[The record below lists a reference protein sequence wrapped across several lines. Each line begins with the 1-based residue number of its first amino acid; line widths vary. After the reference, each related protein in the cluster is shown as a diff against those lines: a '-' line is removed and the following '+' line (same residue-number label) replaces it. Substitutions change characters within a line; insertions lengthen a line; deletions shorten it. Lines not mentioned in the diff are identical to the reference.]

1 MNPAFL
7 WAIAG
12 LALLTVE
19 MFVPGIYMLWIG
31 IAALLTAGV
40 ALLLP
45 SLGAGLFVVFA
56 LSAIATA
63 IIGARAYAVLGR
75 DRSTV
80 NELQQQLIGQ
90 RGVCIAA
97 GANNAVRIRVNGVE
111 WAARADGTINV
122 GDDVVVIQFQA
133 AEPVVRGA

>member
-40 ALLLP
+40 ALLFP
-45 SLGAGLFVVFA
+45 SLGAGMFVVFA
-56 LSAIATA
+56 LSTVATA
-63 IIGARAYAVLGR
+63 VIGARVYAALSHE
-75 DRSTV
+75 RSTV
-80 NELQQQLIGQ
+80 NDLQHQLIGQ
-90 RGVCIAA
+90 RGICIAVE
-97 GANNAVRIRVNGVE
+97 ANDTVRVRVNGVE
-111 WAARADGTINV
+111 WSARADGTVNV
-122 GDDVVVIQFQA
+122 GDDVVVVQFHSAQ
-133 AEPVVRGA
+133 PVVRGA

>member
-19 MFVPGIYMLWIG
+19 MFIPGIYMLWIG

-40 ALLLP
+40 AVLFP

-56 LSAIATA
+56 LTTIATA
-63 IIGARAYAVLGR
+63 VIGARAYAVLNHERG
-75 DRSTV
+75 TV
-80 NELQQQLIGQ
+80 NELRHQLIGQ
-90 RGVCIAA
+90 RGVCIAV
-97 GANNAVRIRVNGVE
+97 GTNNTVRIRINGVE

-122 GDDVVVIQFQA
+122 GDDVVVIQFQST
-133 AEPVVRGA
+133 EPVVRGA

>member
-31 IAALLTAGV
+31 IAALFTAGV
-40 ALLLP
+40 ALLFP
-45 SLGAGLFVVFA
+45 SLGAGFFVVFA
-56 LSAIATA
+56 LSVIATA
-63 IIGARAYAVLGR
+63 VIGARVYAALSH
-75 DRSTV
+75 DRSTI
-80 NELQQQLIGQ
+80 NELQYQLIGQ
-90 RGVCIAA
+90 RGVCIAV
-97 GANNAVRIRVNGVE
+97 GVNNEVRIRINGVE

-122 GDDVVVIQFQA
+122 GDDVVVIHFQS
-133 AEPVVRGA
+133 AEPIVRGA